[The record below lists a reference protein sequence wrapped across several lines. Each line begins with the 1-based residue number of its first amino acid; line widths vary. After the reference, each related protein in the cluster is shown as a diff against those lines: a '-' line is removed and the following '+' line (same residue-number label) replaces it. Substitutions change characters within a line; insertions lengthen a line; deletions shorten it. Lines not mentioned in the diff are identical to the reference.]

1 MGDGRGNLRENR
13 EDPAPTVGVCRDGI
27 AIQMPAIAAAM
38 PHMETLILYNDA
50 ARRVATL
57 FENPNCEIRT
67 FLP

>member
-1 MGDGRGNLRENR
+1 
-13 EDPAPTVGVCRDGI
+13 
-27 AIQMPAIAAAM
+27 MPAIAASM

-57 FENPNCEIRT
+57 FENLNCLIKT